1 MAGYFLDAVI
11 EHGGCP
17 RIVRGDAGTENVH
30 VQRIQEQLMS
40 VRPGG
45 ASGSYI
51 KAKSTSNQ
59 RIEAFW
65 GQLLRKQ
72 SMIHWIDLFKTLED
86 AGYFLGDFVD
96 KNLMQFTFMSLIQ
109 VGKFNL

>member
-65 GQLLRKQ
+65 GQLRKQ
-72 SMIHWIDLFKTLED
+72 SMNHWIDLFKTLED